1 MTDEKQT
8 KQMTIRLPVDVYRRA
23 QELAEADRRK
33 LATWIAIAV
42 ERWIEHIEED
52 KK

>member
-8 KQMTIRLPVDVYRRA
+8 RQMTIRLSIGAYRRA

-42 ERWIEHIEED
+42 ERWIEHMEE
-52 KK
+52 KSE